1 MENEIK
7 RSKKQSKAQKP
18 RFRLFSLNLS
28 RSQAYQMIPFIL
40 FLSLCAVLYISNRHY
55 AEKTELKVKELK
67 KELKE
72 YRAEYLTIKS
82 ELMYKS
88 KQSEVAK
95 MVDTLGLQELTE
107 PPEKLVIDE

>member
-1 MENEIK
+1 MENEVK
-7 RSKKQSKAQKP
+7 KNKKQSKRQKP
-18 RFRLFSLNLS
+18 KTGLFAFNLS

-40 FLSLCAVLYISNRHY
+40 FLSFCAVIYISNRHY

-95 MVDTLGLQELTE
+95 MVDTLNLQELTE
-107 PPEKLVIDE
+107 PPEKLVIEE

>member
-1 MENEIK
+1 MENEVKSKGKQK
-7 RSKKQSKAQKP
+7 RQKP
-18 RFRLFSLNLS
+18 RFRLFSMKIS
-28 RSQAYQMIPFIL
+28 RAQANQLIPFIL
-40 FLSLCAVLYISNRHY
+40 FLSFFAVLYISNRHY
-55 AEKTELKVKELK
+55 AEKTELEVKKLK

-88 KQSEVAK
+88 KQSQVAK
-95 MVDTLGLQELTE
+95 MVDTLNLQELTN

>member
-1 MENEIK
+1 MENEVK
-7 RSKKQSKAQKP
+7 KSKKQKTGKKQGAK
-18 RFRLFSLNLS
+18 LFSMQFS
-28 RSQAYQMIPFIL
+28 RTQAYHMIPFIL
-40 FLSLCAVLYISNRHY
+40 FLSFFAVLYISNRHY
-55 AEKTELKVKELK
+55 AEKTELEVKKLK

-82 ELMYKS
+82 ELMYQS

-95 MVDTLGLQELTE
+95 MVDTLGLQELTK